1 MAKSSEPVYLSVDKD
16 VLSVEDARTN
26 WDQGCM
32 RENDLCHAIGQLRG
46 RVVGSDVTGEVSVA
60 EYSQRWKRKL
70 ASNDPQPTVPAEQL
84 PTWRS
89 QHYALNERLLEAI
102 EDTYARI

>member
-1 MAKSSEPVYLSVDKD
+1 
-16 VLSVEDARTN
+16 
-26 WDQGCM
+26 
-32 RENDLCHAIGQLRG
+32 
-46 RVVGSDVTGEVSVA
+46 VSVA